1 MNCNSNTMPLINTSE
16 PLSCNNGCIP
26 KDINVVCRVIIIP
39 TGQEILGVQGDIG
52 SISRTFVLPKTT
64 EEGYDLSNKTFAI
77 ILQNDEGEQWNEN
90 IPFENIEETEN
101 YIKIKWDLKAKDT
114 QVAGDLKV
122 SIKVSSEDFVWQTY
136 VTSFVIQSSLID
148 PGEIPAPLNLQEKI
162 VEPTKDTQII
172 TYDKGYEGL
181 RNVTVNGDENLI
193 SKNIKSGETI
203 FGVNGDIN
211 VLDTSN
217 ATATAEDISKGK
229 VAYANGEKIVGTLES
244 NYNVRWIPQQSIGV
258 RNISVIDFSN
268 VELPEKVS
276 TLSFASLTG
285 LSQIIGLE
293 RIDTSNVTSMDNM
306 FSGCTSLKT
315 LNLTSFNTSKVQ
327 NMASMFHNC
336 QALTELNLSGFDT
349 ANVTN
354 MSNIFDSCE
363 SLTELNLS
371 SFDIRKANDIS
382 YMFNGCKK
390 LNKIIFGENFNTQNV
405 KNMAMLFSNCSSLT
419 ELDLSTFN
427 TKRVNSMA
435 GLFSSCESLKELQ
448 INHFDMYFVN
458 NLSSMF
464 NGCRSLKTLGVD
476 NLKIDEVSRASNMF
490 SGCDSLSDESL
501 NSILKMLSTV
511 EALSP
516 AYRDLNEIGLTQL
529 QAEKCTTLSNWNLA
543 EAAGWTTGY

>member
-1 MNCNSNTMPLINTSE
+1 M
-16 PLSCNNGCIP
+16 
-26 KDINVVCRVIIIP
+26 
-39 TGQEILGVQGDIG
+39 
-52 SISRTFVLPKTT
+52 
-64 EEGYDLSNKTFAI
+64 
-77 ILQNDEGEQWNEN
+77 
-90 IPFENIEETEN
+90 
-101 YIKIKWDLKAKDT
+101 
-114 QVAGDLKV
+114 
-122 SIKVSSEDFVWQTY
+122 
-136 VTSFVIQSSLID
+136 
-148 PGEIPAPLNLQEKI
+148 
-162 VEPTKDTQII
+162 
-172 TYDKGYEGL
+172 
-181 RNVTVNGDENLI
+181 
-193 SKNIKSGETI
+193 
-203 FGVNGDIN
+203 FGGGI
-211 VLDTSN
+211 DTSD
-217 ATATAEDISKGK
+217 ATATAGDILKGK
-229 VAYANGEKIVGTLES
+229 TAYVKGEKIVGTLES

-258 RNISVIDFSN
+258 RNISVIDFSK

-349 ANVTN
+349 SNVTN

-363 SLTELNLS
+363 NLTELNLS

-405 KNMAMLFSNCSSLT
+405 RNMVGLFSNCSSLT

-427 TKRVNSMA
+427 TKRVHSMA
-435 GLFSSCESLKELQ
+435 VLFSSCESLKELQ
-448 INHFDMYFVN
+448 INHFDMIFVD

-476 NLKIDEVSRASNMF
+476 NLKIDRVSRADNMF

-516 AYRDLNEIGLTQL
+516 SYRDLNTIGLTQL

>member
-16 PLSCNNGCIP
+16 PISCNNGCVP
-26 KDINVVCRVIIIP
+26 KDINVVCRAIIIP

-181 RNVTVNGDENLI
+181 RNVTVNGDESLI
-193 SKNIKSGETI
+193 SKNIKSGATI
-203 FGVNGDIN
+203 FGVSGDIN
-211 VLDTSN
+211 VLDTSD
-217 ATATAEDISKGK
+217 ATATAGDILKGK
-229 VAYANGEKIVGTLES
+229 TAYVKGEKIVGTLES

-258 RNISVIDFSN
+258 RNISVIDFSK
-268 VELPEKVS
+268 VELPEKAS

-315 LNLTSFNTSKVQ
+315 LD
-327 NMASMFHNC
+327 
-336 QALTELNLSGFDT
+336 LS
-349 ANVTN
+349 
-354 MSNIFDSCE
+354 
-363 SLTELNLS
+363 
-371 SFDIRKANDIS
+371 
-382 YMFNGCKK
+382 
-390 LNKIIFGENFNTQNV
+390 NFNTE
-405 KNMAMLFSNCSSLT
+405 K
-419 ELDLSTFN
+419 
-427 TKRVNSMA
+427 VNSMA

-448 INHFDMYFVN
+448 INHFDMGFVN
-458 NLSSMF
+458 SLDRMF

-476 NLKIDEVSRASNMF
+476 NLKIDGVSRANNMF

-516 AYRDLNEIGLTQL
+516 FYRDLNTIGLTQL

-543 EAAGWTTGY
+543 KAAGWTTGY

>member
-16 PLSCNNGCIP
+16 PISCNNGCVP
-26 KDINVVCRVIIIP
+26 KDINVVCRAIIIP

-181 RNVTVNGDENLI
+181 RNVTVSGDESLI
-193 SKNIKSGETI
+193 SQNIKGGETI

-229 VAYANGEKIVGTLES
+229 VAYANGEKIIGTLES
-244 NYNVRWIPQQSIGV
+244 NYNAKFISR
-258 RNISVIDFSN
+258 RNS
-268 VELPEKVS
+268 
-276 TLSFASLTG
+276 
-285 LSQIIGLE
+285 
-293 RIDTSNVTSMDNM
+293 R
-306 FSGCTSLKT
+306 
-315 LNLTSFNTSKVQ
+315 
-327 NMASMFHNC
+327 
-336 QALTELNLSGFDT
+336 
-349 ANVTN
+349 
-354 MSNIFDSCE
+354 
-363 SLTELNLS
+363 
-371 SFDIRKANDIS
+371 
-382 YMFNGCKK
+382 
-390 LNKIIFGENFNTQNV
+390 NK
-405 KNMAMLFSNCSSLT
+405 
-419 ELDLSTFN
+419 
-427 TKRVNSMA
+427 
-435 GLFSSCESLKELQ
+435 
-448 INHFDMYFVN
+448 
-458 NLSSMF
+458 
-464 NGCRSLKTLGVD
+464 
-476 NLKIDEVSRASNMF
+476 
-490 SGCDSLSDESL
+490 
-501 NSILKMLSTV
+501 
-511 EALSP
+511 
-516 AYRDLNEIGLTQL
+516 
-529 QAEKCTTLSNWNLA
+529 
-543 EAAGWTTGY
+543 